1 MLTLSVSIS
10 SKEKQ
15 PENQWHLFNDFLV
28 RKIPDEE
35 ALRFDT
41 SWKLPSVVTYQVKHA
56 RHSIDDS
63 WKDNLDTALLF
74 NKWSV
79 QTDDDPLA
87 FRTLALPEEM
97 PLPGTPVGIDA
108 EFVALQQ
115 EELEIKADGSR
126 SIVRPSRLGL
136 ARVSVL
142 RGGEDCS
149 FDDESDP
156 DTPPPILSASTAPY
170 VPFIDDYIHIQEPII
185 DYLTLYSGISPG
197 DLSPKTSPYHPTGRL
212 VSLKKAYKK
221 IWLLLNLGCVFVG
234 HGLAKDFRTINIHI
248 PRAQVVDTVDL
259 YYLKSRGRKLSLRFL
274 SWLILEELVQTANHD
289 SVEDA
294 RTAIRLWR
302 EWQKFERQGR
312 VEEVLQEVYRR
323 GREVGFKVP
332 ASAVEGAR
340 LAREGESGVATVSEA
355 ALGSRS
361 TSSHVGHGSVS
372 VAESEAS
379 ESAPGTPSLRGRAA
393 GLVPVREMAEAEMR

>member
-1 MLTLSVSIS
+1 M
-10 SKEKQ
+10 
-15 PENQWHLFNDFLV
+15 

-35 ALRFDT
+35 ALRFDPG
-41 SWKLPSVVTYQVKHA
+41 WKLPSVLTYQIKNA
-56 RHSIDDS
+56 RHRIDDT
-63 WKDNLDTALLF
+63 WKDNLDTTLLYR
-74 NKWSV
+74 KWSL
-79 QTDDDPLA
+79 QQDEDSLQ
-87 FRTLALPEEM
+87 FRTLAFPAEK

-142 RGGEDCS
+142 RGGEELPESESEEDTS
-149 FDDESDP
+149 EDDI
-156 DTPPPILSASTAPY
+156 TASY

-197 DLSPKTSPYHPTGRL
+197 DLSPKTSPHASTGRL
-212 VSLKKAYKK
+212 VSLKTAYKK
-221 IWLLLNLGCVFVG
+221 IWLLLNLGVVFVG
-234 HGLAKDFRTINIHI
+234 HGLLKDFRTINIHI
-248 PRAQVVDTVDL
+248 PKAQVVDTVDL

-274 SWLILEELVQTANHD
+274 SWLILEEMVQTGNHD

-302 EWQKFERQGR
+302 EWQKFDREGR
-312 VEEVLQEVYRR
+312 CEEVLQEIYRR
-323 GREVGFKVP
+323 GRDVGFKVP
-332 ASAVEGAR
+332 ASSLKGENLVNEGHI
-340 LAREGESGVATVSEA
+340 GEHS
-355 ALGSRS
+355 LG
-361 TSSHVGHGSVS
+361 THVGHGSLS

-379 ESAPGTPSLRGRAA
+379 ESVPGTPNLKGRAA
-393 GLVPVREMAEAEMR
+393 GLVPVRDVGEAEMR